1 MNKPFHFMKI
11 PKEFDFLDD
20 AISYVNKNNIQH
32 LVFQFVF
39 CQKYNNSN
47 FPDNYTV
54 VILGFNDYEQYVHCA
69 KKINIEEPISIE
81 KFYNWN

>member
-1 MNKPFHFMKI
+1 MNKPFHFMKL

-32 LVFQFVF
+32 LVFQFVC
-39 CQKYNNSN
+39 CQRYSNSN

-54 VILGFNDYEQYVHCA
+54 VILGFDSYQQYIYYC
-69 KKINIEEPISIE
+69 E
-81 KFYNWN
+81 KFN